1 MEKKRRAPAKR
12 IQQQHPL
19 AAVEVWGM
27 DEHRL
32 GLKPIIR
39 RVWVGYGEQP
49 IANVNWRYQWLWLYG
64 FVHPSTG
71 ETYFWILP
79 KVNLELFNLVLED
92 FAREFKVGKDKHIIL
107 TIDQAG
113 WHTSKQVQVPEGLH
127 LEFMPSHSPE
137 LQPAERL
144 WPLVNEPIANRSFQN
159 LDELEEVLFQRCQAL
174 LKQPSL
180 IKGIACFH
188 WWPTTKAISFRC
200 NRN

>member
-1 MEKKRRAPAKR
+1 LEKKLRAQGKR

-79 KVNLELFNLVLED
+79 KVNIELFNLVLED
-92 FAREFKVGKDKHIIL
+92 FAREFEVGKDKRIIL

-113 WHTSKQVQVPEGLH
+113 WHTSPQVRVPEGLH

-137 LQPAERL
+137 LQQAERL
-144 WPLVNEPIANRSFQN
+144 
-159 LDELEEVLFQRCQAL
+159 
-174 LKQPSL
+174 
-180 IKGIACFH
+180 
-188 WWPTTKAISFRC
+188 
-200 NRN
+200 